1 MTGGILNPSEEVVM
15 EYVDYNEVGTGCQ
28 VTEIRAKR
36 ESKKESRVVP
46 PKDPIH
52 NSSSLKSKKMAGG
65 GFERCPFIEKCNI
78 FKEFKKLESSVHG
91 LCTFNTL
98 IPLLTKPFKLL
109 Q

>member
-52 NSSSLKSKKMAGG
+52 NSSSLLRG
-65 GFERCPFIEKCNI
+65 P
-78 FKEFKKLESSVHG
+78 
-91 LCTFNTL
+91 
-98 IPLLTKPFKLL
+98 
-109 Q
+109 